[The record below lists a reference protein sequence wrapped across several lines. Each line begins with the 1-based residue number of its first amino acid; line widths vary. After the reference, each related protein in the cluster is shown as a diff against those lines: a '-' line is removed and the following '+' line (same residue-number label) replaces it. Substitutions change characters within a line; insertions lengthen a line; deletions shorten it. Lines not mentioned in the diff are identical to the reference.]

1 MHCFRI
7 STGNDMHKSCIH
19 VLCIRQGKT
28 HIKSVYFSGRTTK
41 VLPSLHL
48 WLSGPLFFSPILSI
62 FFSPIF
68 LLSGRGGFSLPTPLV
83 VRPLKKNNFFYVCL
97 LLVMYI
103 FGGNIKIKWVGRT
116 SILENIYP
124 RNML

>member
-1 MHCFRI
+1 
-7 STGNDMHKSCIH
+7 MHKSCIH

-48 WLSGPLFFSPILSI
+48 WLSGPLSFSPILSI

-83 VRPLKKNNFFYVCL
+83 VRPLKKITFLCVSSLSNLYFW
-97 LLVMYI
+97 
-103 FGGNIKIKWVGRT
+103 GKH
-116 SILENIYP
+116 
-124 RNML
+124 